1 MLWRE
6 WRFQII
12 QENAFEQKKKPG
24 LKFSHVLGLV
34 SFSKQLG
41 PGYYSCQ
48 PHNVL
53 HFLQNFFE
61 ALERVKEIH
70 NDCKVLLRTKQQTA
84 GWVQ

>member
-24 LKFSHVLGLV
+24 LKFNHVLGLV

-48 PHNVL
+48 PHNV
-53 HFLQNFFE
+53 
-61 ALERVKEIH
+61 
-70 NDCKVLLRTKQQTA
+70 
-84 GWVQ
+84 